1 MSLETDKLEREVES
15 RRSSV
20 ESTIDALRN
29 RMSVGQI
36 VDEVQGYLKEGEVN
50 AMAQNLGRQVRDNPL
65 ALGLVGAGIAWLL
78 MGDGVR
84 GAGRRVADRFESDD
98 PAPYPDYASV
108 SGGRERYAETMPY
121 RVGGS
126 GQMERAD
133 EDGGPGLA
141 DRARN
146 AASGIGDRVSGT
158 ASGLRDTLSSGAS
171 SASSGLS
178 SAAGGLRDGASQLG
192 DGARSYGRDAADA
205 AWRAERAAMERARW
219 AGDEAARLGSR
230 ARRTFLDTLQEE
242 PLIVG
247 AVALAIG
254 AAIGASLPSTRIE
267 DEYLGDARDNLR
279 DQAYDYGKEA
289 VQSARHVAE
298 ETVRAASEEADAKGL
313 KPTSEGETLAE
324 KVSGVVRTAA
334 DTAKSEA
341 KKEGLV

>member
-1 MSLETDKLEREVES
+1 MSLETDKLEREVEN

-36 VDEVQGYLKEGEVN
+36 FDEVQGYMKEGQITELS
-50 AMAQNLGRQVRDNPL
+50 QNLGRQVRDNPL

-108 SGGRERYAETMPY
+108 AGRRERYAEPAPY
-121 RVGGS
+121 RVGGAS
-126 GQMERAD
+126 GSIGRSAYPD
-133 EDGGPGLA
+133 RDRDGPGLV
-141 DRARN
+141 DRAKDAVMG
-146 AASGIGDRVSGT
+146 AAESV
-158 ASGLRDTLSSGAS
+158 ADTLSSGAS
-171 SASSGLS
+171 SASSGVS
-178 SAAGGLRDGASQLG
+178 SAAGSLRDGASSLG
-192 DGARSYGRDAADA
+192 DTARAYGHDAADA
-205 AWRAERAAMERARW
+205 AWRAEQAAVDRARW
-219 AGDEAARLGSR
+219 AADEARRLGSR
-230 ARRTFLDTLQEE
+230 ARRTFLDTLQDE
-242 PLIVG
+242 PLVIG

-279 DQAYDYGKEA
+279 DQAYDYGKGA
-289 VQSARHVAE
+289 VESARHVAE
-298 ETVRAASEEADAKGL
+298 ETVRAAGEEADAKGL
-313 KPTSEGETLAE
+313 KPTGEGETFAE

-334 DTAKSEA
+334 ETAKSEA